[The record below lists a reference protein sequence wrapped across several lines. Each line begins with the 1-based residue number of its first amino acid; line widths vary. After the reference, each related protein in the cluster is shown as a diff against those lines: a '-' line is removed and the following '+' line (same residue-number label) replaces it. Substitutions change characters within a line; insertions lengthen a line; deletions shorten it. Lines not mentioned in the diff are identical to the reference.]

1 MWMQRA
7 EVLYESIF
15 GVLLRIVNISS
26 RLYLNFQPRG
36 LRRDNAA
43 RYIGIGVTKFDEL
56 VRRGLLPNPVRIDG
70 CVIWDVHSLDSAFD
84 ALTHPGDSN
93 PWDSAS

>member
-1 MWMQRA
+1 MQRA

-43 RYIGIGVTKFDEL
+43 RYIGIGTTKFHEL
-56 VRRGLLPNPVRIDG
+56 VCKGKLPEPVKIDG
-70 CVIWDVHSLDSAFD
+70 CVIWDVKKLDTAFD
-84 ALTHPGDSN
+84 ELSEPNN
-93 PWDSAS
+93 PWDED